1 MSSDYESKIAPAG
14 WESVHETAPSSLRPD
29 EPRLARWVGFIG
41 LLFIALA
48 FFAWFFSLS
57 YAGRVGESRIGPGTR
72 IFLLAA
78 GLMGVLFH
86 ASRDAE
92 LQMRRTYGLVG
103 LLLLLASGALA
114 SIRVGDTVGAL
125 FLPYGFLCL
134 PLALLF
140 LMAYAHNET
149 DPMWRWPVVVIIGV
163 VALILCGMTFIGGNI
178 SAPFLLRYGVLFGL
192 AGLAYGWAVIGLEGS
207 DSAAGFRAGLVLGA
221 IGLAGFLVALGRSLM
236 PLLSRWFGSTAP
248 AEQPYIASAGLLLM
262 IVSLLYLGLA
272 IGICSDNRLV
282 VLTRRELSAFF
293 YSPIAYIVLFG
304 WTVVGFYMFFLFV
317 QYIFVMGEQNQPMVE
332 PIVQYYI
339 IDFTPV
345 VGILFVVP
353 ILTMR
358 LLSDE
363 RRTGTLEVLLTAP
376 LDETSIV
383 LSKFFGALIFFLLM
397 WIPWGLFLVA
407 LRIEGGR
414 AFDYRPLLSFSVG
427 LVCSGASFI
436 SMGLFFSSLTRN
448 QIIAAILTFMG
459 MMVLITTYF
468 VIRLV
473 PTGAMR
479 TFLMHTSFIN
489 LWLDTLEGKL
499 IPRDLLFPL
508 SATAF
513 WLFLSVKSLEARK
526 WS

>member
-1 MSSDYESKIAPAG
+1 MSSDYESKIASAS
-14 WESVHETAPSSLRPD
+14 WESVQETAPSSLRPD
-29 EPRLARWVGFIG
+29 EPRLARWIGSVG

-48 FFAWFFSLS
+48 FFAWFFS
-57 YAGRVGESRIGPGTR
+57 ARAGESRIGPGTR

-86 ASRDAE
+86 ASRDAD

-103 LLLLLASGALA
+103 LLLLIASGALA
-114 SIRVGDTVGAL
+114 SISVGGTVGAL
-125 FLPYGFLCL
+125 FLPYGYLCL

-140 LMAYAHNET
+140 LMSYAHNET
-149 DPMWRWPVVVIIGV
+149 EEIWRWPVVVIIGV
-163 VALILCGMTFIGGNI
+163 VALILTAMTFIGGNV
-178 SAPFLLRYGVLFGL
+178 SAPFLLRYGLLFGL
-192 AGLAYGWAVIGLEGS
+192 VGLAYGWAFIGLEGS
-207 DSAAGFRAGLVLGA
+207 DSPTGFRSALVLGA
-221 IGLAGFLVALGRSLM
+221 IGLAGFLVALARSSM
-236 PLLSRWFGSTAP
+236 PLLGRWFRSATAP
-248 AEQPYIASAGLLLM
+248 AEQPYIATAGLLLM
-262 IVSLLYLGLA
+262 IVGLLYLGLA
-272 IGICSDNRLV
+272 IGLCSDNRLV

-304 WTVVGFYMFFLFV
+304 WTVVGIYMFFLFV
-317 QYIFVMGEQNQPMVE
+317 NYIILMGDQGPAMME

-353 ILTMR
+353 ILTMK

-363 RRTGTLEVLLTAP
+363 RRSGTLEVLLTAP
-376 LDETSIV
+376 LGETSIV
-383 LSKFFGALIFFLLM
+383 LSKFLGALIFFLLM
-397 WIPWGLFLVA
+397 WIPWGLFLIA
-407 LRIEGGR
+407 LRIEGGK

-459 MMVLITTYF
+459 MMVLITTFF

-473 PTGAMR
+473 PAGAMR
-479 TFLMHTSFIN
+479 TFLIHTSFIN
-489 LWLDTLEGKL
+489 LWEDTLTGKL

-513 WLFLSVKSLEARK
+513 WLFLTVKSLEARK